1 MLYANNAAN
10 HHHRRS
16 ARRLLACCTRTN
28 GGAHRKLVYYMV
40 GCQLF
45 AHHNNRRKTL
55 WPSGATQISYDV
67 HFNVC
72 VCVIEQSHVDGE
84 IPLRAHVCIIS
95 HKSPH
100 WSQLTLYPLPP
111 ANARRQI
118 EIRHLMG
125 PGSVECVY
133 VCAALQ
139 CSPERQTFL
148 PNTSARFRPH
158 FERNSFGACS
168 SNSFNMSFANEIS
181 LR

>member
-55 WPSGATQISYDV
+55 RTSGATQISYDV
-67 HFNVC
+67 HFNVCVC

-100 WSQLTLYPLPP
+100 WSQLTLYPPLARECSQANRNSTPYGARLSGVCVCVPRVTMLARTPNISTQHICAIPP
-111 ANARRQI
+111 AFRAKFI
-118 EIRHLMG
+118 W
-125 PGSVECVY
+125 SVFEQFVQH
-133 VCAALQ
+133 V
-139 CSPERQTFL
+139 
-148 PNTSARFRPH
+148 FRK
-158 FERNSFGACS
+158 
-168 SNSFNMSFANEIS
+168 
-181 LR
+181 